1 MFFAVGITGVAGLW
15 AFVVMLRQLYFICQP
30 SEVLIFA
37 GLSRTTG
44 DGRKVGYR
52 TVRGGSAL
60 RIPVLEDVMR
70 LDLSNMIIELRVE
83 NAYSKGG
90 IPLNVAGVANIKIS
104 GDEPGIHN
112 AIERLIGKTQD
123 EIRHI
128 AKETLEGNLR
138 GVMASLT
145 PEQLNEDKVTFA
157 RTLLEEAEDDLQ
169 KLGLVLDTLQIQ
181 NISDDVRYLD
191 SIGRKQ
197 LVELKRDSRIAEAE
211 ASSQSAVKQAENAR
225 ITSLR
230 RLDKELAV
238 ATANAEK
245 RIKDALTRRD
255 ALVAEVEAKVGAE
268 LARAQ
273 AELPVQEERIKQVMQ
288 QLEADVIAPAESE
301 CQTMMA
307 EAKGAAASI
316 VEQGRSQAE
325 GLQELVTSLKRSG
338 SDAKRLFLLQKLE
351 PLLTMLSS
359 TVQPIEVEEV
369 ALIGEREG
377 QMNLSIATLLRQ
389 LQESTGVRLL
399 NTGDAA
405 AAPSRPTPPPAQPPM
420 PPVD

>member
-1 MFFAVGITGVAGLW
+1 MRRAL
-15 AFVVMLRQLYFICQP
+15 P
-30 SEVLIFA
+30 P
-37 GLSRTTG
+37 
-44 DGRKVGYR
+44 R

-60 RIPVLEDVMR
+60 RIPVLEEVMR

-112 AIERLIGKTQD
+112 AIERLIGKSQD

-145 PEQLNEDKVTFA
+145 PEQLNEDKITFA

-211 ASSQSAVKQAENAR
+211 ATSQSAVKQAENAR

-238 ATANAEK
+238 ATANAQK

-255 ALVAEVEAKVGAE
+255 ALVAEVEAQVGAE
-268 LARAQ
+268 LARAE

-301 CQTMMA
+301 CETMMA
-307 EAKGAAASI
+307 DAKGAAASI

-351 PLLTMLSS
+351 PLLTMLSD

-369 ALIGEREG
+369 SLIGERDG

-389 LQESTGVRLL
+389 LQDSTGLRLPSSS
-399 NTGDAA
+399 DQS
-405 AAPSRPTPPPAQPPM
+405 APTQTTQSSAGGSNPE
-420 PPVD
+420 

>member
-1 MFFAVGITGVAGLW
+1 MFFAVGLTGAAGLW
-15 AFVVMLRQLYFICQP
+15 AFVVLLRQLYYICQP

-37 GLSRTTG
+37 GLGKTTG

-60 RIPVLEDVMR
+60 RSPVREEVMR

-112 AIERLIGKTQD
+112 AVERLIGKSQD
-123 EIRHI
+123 DIRHI

-145 PEQLNEDKVTFA
+145 PEQLNEDKITFA

-211 ASSQSAVKQAENAR
+211 ATSQSAVKQAENAR

-230 RLDKELAV
+230 RLDKDLAI
-238 ATANAEK
+238 ATADAQK
-245 RIKDALTRRD
+245 RIKDALTRRV
-255 ALVAEVEAKVGAE
+255 ALVAEVDAQVGAE
-268 LARAQ
+268 LARAE

-301 CQTMMA
+301 CETMMA
-307 EAKGAAASI
+307 DAKGAAASI

-351 PLLTMLSS
+351 PLLTMLSD

-369 ALIGEREG
+369 SLIGERDG

-389 LQESTGVRLL
+389 LQDSTGLRLP
-399 NTGDAA
+399 NAIEKASMDQPSATGSD
-405 AAPSRPTPPPAQPPM
+405 PTSS
-420 PPVD
+420 

>member
-1 MFFAVGITGVAGLW
+1 MFFAVGLTGAAGLW
-15 AFVVMLRQLYFICQP
+15 AFVVLLRQLYYICQP

-37 GLSRTTG
+37 GLGKTTG

-60 RIPVLEDVMR
+60 RIPVLEEVMR

-112 AIERLIGKTQD
+112 AIERLIGKSQD
-123 EIRHI
+123 DIRHI

-145 PEQLNEDKVTFA
+145 PEQLNEDKITFA

-211 ASSQSAVKQAENAR
+211 ATSQSAVKQAENAR

-230 RLDKELAV
+230 RLDKELAI
-238 ATANAEK
+238 ATANAQK

-255 ALVAEVEAKVGAE
+255 ALVAEVDAQVGAE
-268 LARAQ
+268 LARAE

-301 CQTMMA
+301 CETMMA
-307 EAKGAAASI
+307 DAKGAAASI

-351 PLLTMLSS
+351 PLLTMLSD

-369 ALIGEREG
+369 SLIGERDG

-389 LQESTGVRLL
+389 LQDSTGLRLP
-399 NTGDAA
+399 NTIEKASIDQ
-405 AAPSRPTPPPAQPPM
+405 PSTSGSEPTSN
-420 PPVD
+420 

>member
-1 MFFAVGITGVAGLW
+1 MFFAVGLTGAAGLW
-15 AFVVMLRQLYFICQP
+15 AFVVLLRQLYYICQP

-37 GLSRTTG
+37 GLGRTTG

-60 RIPVLEDVMR
+60 RIPVLEEVMR

-112 AIERLIGKTQD
+112 AIERLIGKSQD

-145 PEQLNEDKVTFA
+145 PEQLNEDKITFA

-211 ASSQSAVKQAENAR
+211 ATSQSAVKQAENAR

-238 ATANAEK
+238 ATANAQK

-255 ALVAEVEAKVGAE
+255 ALVAEVEAQVGAE
-268 LARAQ
+268 LARAE

-301 CQTMMA
+301 CETMMA
-307 EAKGAAASI
+307 DAKGAAASI

-351 PLLTMLSS
+351 PLLTMLSD

-369 ALIGEREG
+369 SLIGERDG

-389 LQESTGVRLL
+389 LQDSTGLRLPSSS
-399 NTGDAA
+399 DQS
-405 AAPSRPTPPPAQPPM
+405 APTQTTQSSAGGSNQE
-420 PPVD
+420 

>member
-1 MFFAVGITGVAGLW
+1 MFIAIGLTGAAGVW
-15 AFVVMLRQLYFICQP
+15 AFVVLLRQLYYICQP

-37 GLSRTTG
+37 GLRRST
-44 DGRKVGYR
+44 DSGRRVGYR

-60 RIPVLEDVMR
+60 RIPLVEEVMR
-70 LDLSNMIIELRVE
+70 LDLSNMIIDLRVE

-90 IPLNVAGVANIKIS
+90 IPLNVSGVANIKIS

-112 AIERLIGKTQD
+112 AIERLIGKSQD

-138 GVMASLT
+138 GVMSSLT

-169 KLGLVLDTLQIQ
+169 RLGLVLDTLQIQ

-211 ASSQSAVKQAENAR
+211 AKSQSAVKQAENER
-225 ITSLR
+225 ITALR
-230 RLDKELAV
+230 RLDKDLAI

-245 RIKDALTRRD
+245 RTTDALTRR
-255 ALVAEVEAKVGAE
+255 AAVVAEAEAMVGAE
-268 LARAQ
+268 LARAE
-273 AELPVQEERIKQVMQ
+273 AEVPVQQERIKQVTE
-288 QLEADVIAPAESE
+288 QLQADIVAPAESE

-307 EAKGAAASI
+307 EAKGEAATI

-325 GLQELVTSLKRSG
+325 GLQELVDSLKRSG
-338 SDAKRLFLLQKLE
+338 DDAKRLFLLQKLE
-351 PLLTMLSS
+351 PLLTMLSG
-359 TVQPIEVEEV
+359 TVQPVEVEEV
-369 ALIGEREG
+369 NLVAQKDGG
-377 QMNLSIATLLRQ
+377 NTLSIATLLKQ
-389 LQESTGVRLL
+389 LQESTGLQL
-399 NTGDAA
+399 PIN
-405 AAPSRPTPPPAQPPM
+405 PSKTESTS
-420 PPVD
+420 D

>member
-1 MFFAVGITGVAGLW
+1 MFVALGLTGAAGLW
-15 AFVVMLRQLYFICQP
+15 AFIILLRQLYYICQP

-37 GLSRTTG
+37 GLRRRTGSGQT
-44 DGRKVGYR
+44 VGYR

-60 RIPVLEDVMR
+60 RIPVLEEVMR
-70 LDLSNMIIELRVE
+70 LDLSNMIIDLRVE

-90 IPLNVAGVANIKIS
+90 IPLNVSGVANIKIS

-112 AIERLIGKTQD
+112 AIERLIGKSQD

-138 GVMASLT
+138 GVMSSLT

-169 KLGLVLDTLQIQ
+169 RLGLVLDTLQIQ

-211 ASSQSAVKQAENAR
+211 AKSQSAVKQAENQR
-225 ITSLR
+225 ITDLR
-230 RLDKELAV
+230 RLDKDLAI

-245 RIKDALTRRD
+245 RTTDALTRRA
-255 ALVAEVEAKVGAE
+255 ALVAEVEASVGAE
-268 LARAQ
+268 LARAE
-273 AELPVQEERIKQVMQ
+273 AELPVQTERIKQVTE
-288 QLEADVIAPAESE
+288 QLQADIVAPAESE

-307 EAKGAAASI
+307 EAKGEAATI
-316 VEQGRSQAE
+316 IEQGRSQAE
-325 GLQELVTSLKRSG
+325 GLRDLVESLKRSG
-338 SDAKRLFLLQKLE
+338 DDAKRLFLLQKLE
-351 PLLTMLSS
+351 PLLTMLSD
-359 TVQPIEVEEV
+359 TVQPVEVEEV
-369 ALIGEREG
+369 SLVGEKSG
-377 QMNLSIATLLRQ
+377 GSTLTIATLLKQ
-389 LQESTGVRLL
+389 LQQSTGLQL
-399 NTGDAA
+399 PIKSAESSD
-405 AAPSRPTPPPAQPPM
+405 S
-420 PPVD
+420 VD

>member
-1 MFFAVGITGVAGLW
+1 MFIAIGLTGAAGAW
-15 AFVVMLRQLYFICQP
+15 AFVALLRQLYYICQP

-37 GLSRTTG
+37 GLRRRIGSG
-44 DGRKVGYR
+44 QQVGYR

-60 RIPVLEDVMR
+60 RIPVLEEVMR
-70 LDLSNMIIELRVE
+70 LDLSNMTIDLRVE

-90 IPLNVAGVANIKIS
+90 IPLNVTGVANIKIS

-112 AIERLIGKTQD
+112 AIERLIGKEQA

-211 ASSQSAVKQAENAR
+211 AKSQSSVKQAENER

-230 RLDKELAV
+230 RLDKELAI
-238 ATANAEK
+238 ATAEAEK
-245 RIKDALTRRD
+245 RVKDALTRRD

-268 LARAQ
+268 LARAE
-273 AELPVQEERIKQVMQ
+273 AEIPVQQERIKQVTE
-288 QLEADVIAPAESE
+288 QLQADVIAPAESE
-301 CQTMMA
+301 CKTMMA
-307 EAKGAAASI
+307 EAKGQAATI

-325 GLQELVTSLKRSG
+325 GLRDLVESLKQSG
-338 SDAKRLFLLQKLE
+338 DDAKRLFLLQKLE
-351 PLLTMLSS
+351 PLLTMLSD

-369 ALIGEREG
+369 NLIGERDG
-377 QMNLSIATLLRQ
+377 QGNLSLATLLKQ
-389 LQESTGVRLL
+389 FQESTGLRL
-399 NTGDAA
+399 
-405 AAPSRPTPPPAQPPM
+405 
-420 PPVD
+420 PVSDPE

>member
-1 MFFAVGITGVAGLW
+1 MFFAVGLTGAAGLW
-15 AFVVMLRQLYFICQP
+15 AFVVLLRQLYYICQP

-37 GLSRTTG
+37 GLGKTTG

-60 RIPVLEDVMR
+60 RIPVLEEVMR

-112 AIERLIGKTQD
+112 AVERLIGKSQD
-123 EIRHI
+123 DIRHI

-145 PEQLNEDKVTFA
+145 PEQLNEDKITFA

-211 ASSQSAVKQAENAR
+211 ATSQSAVKQAENAR

-230 RLDKELAV
+230 RLDKDLAI
-238 ATANAEK
+238 ATADAQK
-245 RIKDALTRRD
+245 RIKDALTRRV
-255 ALVAEVEAKVGAE
+255 AVVAEVDAQVGAE
-268 LARAQ
+268 LARAE

-301 CQTMMA
+301 CETMMA
-307 EAKGAAASI
+307 DAKGAAASI

-351 PLLTMLSS
+351 PLLTMLSD

-369 ALIGEREG
+369 SLIGERDG

-389 LQESTGVRLL
+389 LQDSTGLRLPNAIEKASL
-399 NTGDAA
+399 DQPSATGSD
-405 AAPSRPTPPPAQPPM
+405 PTSS
-420 PPVD
+420 

>member
-1 MFFAVGITGVAGLW
+1 MFFAVGLTGAAGLW
-15 AFVVMLRQLYFICQP
+15 AFVVLLRQLYYICQP

-37 GLSRTTG
+37 GLGKTTG

-60 RIPVLEDVMR
+60 RIPVLEEVMR

-112 AIERLIGKTQD
+112 AIERLIGKSQD

-145 PEQLNEDKVTFA
+145 PEQLNEDKITFA

-211 ASSQSAVKQAENAR
+211 ATSQSAVKQAENAR

-238 ATANAEK
+238 ATANAQK

-255 ALVAEVEAKVGAE
+255 ALIAEVDAQVGAE
-268 LARAQ
+268 LARAE

-301 CQTMMA
+301 CETMMA
-307 EAKGAAASI
+307 DAKGAAASI

-351 PLLTMLSS
+351 PLLTMLSD

-369 ALIGEREG
+369 SLIGERDG

-389 LQESTGVRLL
+389 LQDSTGLRLP
-399 NTGDAA
+399 NATGQGSTQQQAVSGSD
-405 AAPSRPTPPPAQPPM
+405 PASNG
-420 PPVD
+420 

>member
-1 MFFAVGITGVAGLW
+1 MFIALGLTGAAGIW
-15 AFVVMLRQLYFICQP
+15 AFVVLLRQLYYICQP

-37 GLSRTTG
+37 GLRRTTG
-44 DGRKVGYR
+44 SGQPVGYR

-60 RIPVLEDVMR
+60 RIPLLEEVMR
-70 LDLSNMIIELRVE
+70 LDLSNMIIDLRVE
-83 NAYSKGG
+83 NAYSRGG
-90 IPLNVAGVANIKIS
+90 IPLNVSGVANIKIS

-112 AIERLIGKTQD
+112 AIERLIGKSQD

-211 ASSQSAVKQAENAR
+211 ASSQSAVKKAENER
-225 ITSLR
+225 ITALR

-238 ATANAEK
+238 ATAEAEK
-245 RIKDALTRRD
+245 RMQDALTGRD
-255 ALVAEVEAKVGAE
+255 ALVAEVEAMVGAE
-268 LARAQ
+268 LARA
-273 AELPVQEERIKQVMQ
+273 EVPVQEERIKQVMQ

-301 CQTMMA
+301 SLTMIA
-307 EAKGAAASI
+307 DAKGEAATI

-325 GLQELVTSLKRSG
+325 GLRELVESLRRSG
-338 SDAKRLFLLQKLE
+338 DDAKRLFLLQKLE
-351 PLLTMLSS
+351 PLLTMLSD
-359 TVQPIEVEEV
+359 TVQPVEVEEV
-369 ALIGEREG
+369 TLIGEREG
-377 QMNLSIATLLRQ
+377 QVNLSLATLLKQ
-389 LQESTGVRLL
+389 LQDSTGIRLL
-399 NTGDAA
+399 QNDSE
-405 AAPSRPTPPPAQPPM
+405 PSNGS
-420 PPVD
+420 

>member
-1 MFFAVGITGVAGLW
+1 MFFAVGLTGAAGLW
-15 AFVVMLRQLYFICQP
+15 AFVVLLRQLYYICQP

-37 GLSRTTG
+37 GLGKTTG

-60 RIPVLEDVMR
+60 RIPVLEEVMR

-112 AIERLIGKTQD
+112 AIERLIGKSQD
-123 EIRHI
+123 DIRHI

-145 PEQLNEDKVTFA
+145 PEQLNEDKITFA

-211 ASSQSAVKQAENAR
+211 ATSQSAVKQAENAR

-230 RLDKELAV
+230 RLDKELAI
-238 ATANAEK
+238 ATANAQK

-255 ALVAEVEAKVGAE
+255 ALVAEVDAQVGAE
-268 LARAQ
+268 LARAE

-301 CQTMMA
+301 CETMMA
-307 EAKGAAASI
+307 DAKGAAASI

-351 PLLTMLSS
+351 PLLTMLSD

-369 ALIGEREG
+369 SLIGERDG

-389 LQESTGVRLL
+389 LQDSTGLRLPNAIEKASIDQPL
-399 NTGDAA
+399 TSG
-405 AAPSRPTPPPAQPPM
+405 SEPTSS
-420 PPVD
+420 

>member
-1 MFFAVGITGVAGLW
+1 MFIAIGLTGAAGAW
-15 AFVVMLRQLYFICQP
+15 AFVALLRQLYYICQP

-37 GLSRTTG
+37 GLRRSIG
-44 DGRKVGYR
+44 SGQEVGYR

-60 RIPVLEDVMR
+60 RIPVLEEVMR
-70 LDLSNMIIELRVE
+70 LDLSNMTIDLRVE

-90 IPLNVAGVANIKIS
+90 IPLNVSGVANIKIS

-112 AIERLIGKTQD
+112 AIERLIGKEQD

-169 KLGLVLDTLQIQ
+169 KLGLALDTLQIQ

-211 ASSQSAVKQAENAR
+211 AKSQSSVKQAENQR

-230 RLDKELAV
+230 RLDKELAI
-238 ATANAEK
+238 ATAEAEK
-245 RIKDALTRRD
+245 RVKDALTRRN

-268 LARAQ
+268 LARAE
-273 AELPVQEERIKQVMQ
+273 AEIPVQQERIKQVTE
-288 QLEADVIAPAESE
+288 QLQADVIAPAESE
-301 CQTMMA
+301 CKTMMA
-307 EAKGAAASI
+307 AAKGQAATI

-325 GLQELVTSLKRSG
+325 GLQELVESLKQSG
-338 SDAKRLFLLQKLE
+338 DDAKRLFLLQKLE
-351 PLLTMLSS
+351 PLLTMLSD

-369 ALIGEREG
+369 NLIGEREG
-377 QMNLSIATLLRQ
+377 QTNLSLATLLKQ
-389 LQESTGVRLL
+389 LQETTGLRL
-399 NTGDAA
+399 
-405 AAPSRPTPPPAQPPM
+405 
-420 PPVD
+420 PVSEPE

>member
-1 MFFAVGITGVAGLW
+1 
-15 AFVVMLRQLYFICQP
+15 
-30 SEVLIFA
+30 
-37 GLSRTTG
+37 
-44 DGRKVGYR
+44 
-52 TVRGGSAL
+52 
-60 RIPVLEDVMR
+60 MR

-83 NAYSKGG
+83 NAYPKGG

-211 ASSQSAVKQAENAR
+211 AASQSAVKQAENER

-230 RLDKELAV
+230 RLDKDLAV
-238 ATANAEK
+238 ATANAQK
-245 RIKDALTRRD
+245 RIKDALTHPTRCP
-255 ALVAEVEAKVGAE
+255 G
-268 LARAQ
+268 
-273 AELPVQEERIKQVMQ
+273 
-288 QLEADVIAPAESE
+288 
-301 CQTMMA
+301 
-307 EAKGAAASI
+307 GGGG
-316 VEQGRSQAE
+316 GRSGRRA
-325 GLQELVTSLKRSG
+325 G
-338 SDAKRLFLLQKLE
+338 
-351 PLLTMLSS
+351 PC
-359 TVQPIEVEEV
+359 
-369 ALIGEREG
+369 
-377 QMNLSIATLLRQ
+377 
-389 LQESTGVRLL
+389 
-399 NTGDAA
+399 
-405 AAPSRPTPPPAQPPM
+405 
-420 PPVD
+420 

>member
-1 MFFAVGITGVAGLW
+1 MFIAIGLTGAAGAW
-15 AFVVMLRQLYFICQP
+15 AFVALLRQLYYICQP

-37 GLSRTTG
+37 GLRRSIG
-44 DGRKVGYR
+44 SGQEVGYR

-60 RIPVLEDVMR
+60 RIPVLEEVMR
-70 LDLSNMIIELRVE
+70 LDLSNMTIDLRVE

-90 IPLNVAGVANIKIS
+90 IPLNVSGVANIKIS

-112 AIERLIGKTQD
+112 AIERLIGKEQD

-169 KLGLVLDTLQIQ
+169 KLGLALDTLQIQ

-211 ASSQSAVKQAENAR
+211 AKSQSSVKQAENQR

-230 RLDKELAV
+230 RLDKELAI
-238 ATANAEK
+238 ATAEAEK
-245 RIKDALTRRD
+245 RVKDALTRRD

-268 LARAQ
+268 LARAE
-273 AELPVQEERIKQVMQ
+273 AEIPVQQERIKQVTE
-288 QLEADVIAPAESE
+288 QLQADVIAPAESD
-301 CQTMMA
+301 CKTMMA
-307 EAKGAAASI
+307 AAKGQAATI

-325 GLQELVTSLKRSG
+325 GLQELVESLKQSG
-338 SDAKRLFLLQKLE
+338 DDAKRLFLLQKLE
-351 PLLTMLSS
+351 PLLTMLSD

-369 ALIGEREG
+369 NLIGEREG
-377 QMNLSIATLLRQ
+377 QTNLSLATLLKQ
-389 LQESTGVRLL
+389 FQETTGLRL
-399 NTGDAA
+399 
-405 AAPSRPTPPPAQPPM
+405 
-420 PPVD
+420 PVSEPE

>member
-1 MFFAVGITGVAGLW
+1 MFIAIGLTGAAGAW
-15 AFVVMLRQLYFICQP
+15 AFVALLRQLYYICQP

-37 GLSRTTG
+37 GLRRSIG
-44 DGRKVGYR
+44 SGQEVGYR

-60 RIPVLEDVMR
+60 RIPVLEEVMR
-70 LDLSNMIIELRVE
+70 LDLSNMTIDLRVE

-90 IPLNVAGVANIKIS
+90 IPLNVSGVANIKIS

-112 AIERLIGKTQD
+112 AIERLIGKEQD

-169 KLGLVLDTLQIQ
+169 KLGLALDTLQIQ

-211 ASSQSAVKQAENAR
+211 AKSQSSVKQAENQR

-230 RLDKELAV
+230 RLDKELAI
-238 ATANAEK
+238 ATAEAEK
-245 RIKDALTRRD
+245 RVKDALTRRN

-268 LARAQ
+268 LARAE
-273 AELPVQEERIKQVMQ
+273 AEIPVQQERIKQVTE
-288 QLEADVIAPAESE
+288 QLQADVIAPAESE
-301 CQTMMA
+301 CKTMMA
-307 EAKGAAASI
+307 AAKGQAATI

-325 GLQELVTSLKRSG
+325 GLQELVESLKQSG
-338 SDAKRLFLLQKLE
+338 DDAKRLFLLQKLE
-351 PLLTMLSS
+351 PLLTMLSD

-369 ALIGEREG
+369 NLIGEREG
-377 QMNLSIATLLRQ
+377 QTNLSLAT
-389 LQESTGVRLL
+389 
-399 NTGDAA
+399 
-405 AAPSRPTPPPAQPPM
+405 
-420 PPVD
+420 

>member
-1 MFFAVGITGVAGLW
+1 MFVAIGLTGAAGLW
-15 AFVVMLRQLYFICQP
+15 AFILLLRQLYYICQP

-37 GLSRTTG
+37 GLRRRTGSGHT
-44 DGRKVGYR
+44 VGYR

-60 RIPVLEDVMR
+60 RIPVLEEVMR
-70 LDLSNMIIELRVE
+70 LDLSNMIIDLRVE

-90 IPLNVAGVANIKIS
+90 IPLNVSGVANIKIS

-112 AIERLIGKTQD
+112 AIERLIGKSQD

-138 GVMASLT
+138 GVMSSLT

-169 KLGLVLDTLQIQ
+169 RLGLVLDTLQIQ

-211 ASSQSAVKQAENAR
+211 AKSQSAVKQAENQR
-225 ITSLR
+225 ITDLR
-230 RLDKELAV
+230 RLDKDLAI

-245 RIKDALTRRD
+245 RTTDALTRRA
-255 ALVAEVEAKVGAE
+255 ALIAEVEASVGAE
-268 LARAQ
+268 LARAE
-273 AELPVQEERIKQVMQ
+273 AELPVQTERIKQVTE
-288 QLEADVIAPAESE
+288 QLQADIVAPAESE

-307 EAKGAAASI
+307 EAKGEAATI
-316 VEQGRSQAE
+316 IEQGRSQAD
-325 GLQELVTSLKRSG
+325 GLRDLVESLKRSG
-338 SDAKRLFLLQKLE
+338 DDAKRLFLLQKLE
-351 PLLTMLSS
+351 PLLTMLSD
-359 TVQPIEVEEV
+359 TVQPVEVEEV
-369 ALIGEREG
+369 SLVAEKSAGSTLT
-377 QMNLSIATLLRQ
+377 IATLLKQ
-389 LQESTGVRLL
+389 LQQSTGIKLPIKSAESID
-399 NTGDAA
+399 N
-405 AAPSRPTPPPAQPPM
+405 
-420 PPVD
+420 VD

>member
-1 MFFAVGITGVAGLW
+1 MFFAVGITGAAGIW
-15 AFVVMLRQLYFICQP
+15 AFVTMLKQLYFICQP

-70 LDLSNMIIELRVE
+70 LDLSNMIIELRVD

-145 PEQLNEDKVTFA
+145 PEQLNEDKITFA

-211 ASSQSAVKQAENAR
+211 ATSQSAVKQAENAR

-230 RLDKELAV
+230 RLDKDLAV
-238 ATANAEK
+238 ATANAQK
-245 RIKDALTRRD
+245 RINDALTRRE
-255 ALVAEVEAKVGAE
+255 ALVAEVEAEIGAE
-268 LARAQ
+268 LARAE
-273 AELPVQEERIKQVMQ
+273 AELPVQQERIKQVTK

-307 EAKGAAASI
+307 EAKGAAATI

-325 GLQELVTSLKRSG
+325 GLQDLVTSLKRSG

-351 PLLTMLSS
+351 PLLTMLSD

-389 LQESTGVRLL
+389 LQNSTGLRITQSDESTSDHLKAVNERGAGADGL
-399 NTGDAA
+399 ND
-405 AAPSRPTPPPAQPPM
+405 
-420 PPVD
+420 

>member
-1 MFFAVGITGVAGLW
+1 MFVALGLTGAAGLW
-15 AFVVMLRQLYFICQP
+15 AFIILLRQLYYICQP

-37 GLSRTTG
+37 GLRRRTGIGQT
-44 DGRKVGYR
+44 VGYR

-60 RIPVLEDVMR
+60 RIPVLEEVMR
-70 LDLSNMIIELRVE
+70 LDLSNMIIDLRVE

-90 IPLNVAGVANIKIS
+90 IPLNVSGVANIKIS

-112 AIERLIGKTQD
+112 AIERLIGKSQD

-138 GVMASLT
+138 GVMSSLT

-169 KLGLVLDTLQIQ
+169 RLGLVLDTLQIQ

-211 ASSQSAVKQAENAR
+211 AKSQSAVKQAENQR
-225 ITSLR
+225 ITDLR
-230 RLDKELAV
+230 RLDKDLAI

-245 RIKDALTRRD
+245 RTTDALTRRA
-255 ALVAEVEAKVGAE
+255 ALIAEVEASVGAE
-268 LARAQ
+268 LARAE
-273 AELPVQEERIKQVMQ
+273 AELPVQTERIKQVTE
-288 QLEADVIAPAESE
+288 QLQADIVAPAESE

-307 EAKGAAASI
+307 EAKGEAATI
-316 VEQGRSQAE
+316 IEQGRSQAD
-325 GLQELVTSLKRSG
+325 GLRDLVESLKRSG
-338 SDAKRLFLLQKLE
+338 DDAKRLFLLQKLE
-351 PLLTMLSS
+351 PLLTMLSD
-359 TVQPIEVEEV
+359 TVQPVEVEEV
-369 ALIGEREG
+369 SLVAEKSAGSTLT
-377 QMNLSIATLLRQ
+377 IATLLKQ
-389 LQESTGVRLL
+389 LQQSTGIKLPIKSAES
-399 NTGDAA
+399 NNN
-405 AAPSRPTPPPAQPPM
+405 
-420 PPVD
+420 VD